1 MARAEKTEKVNNI
14 KKHLEESNSVF
25 ITDYTGLD
33 VAAITVLRKDLREN
47 SVKYLVAKNTLFR
60 IAAKEAGY
68 DSILDYLQGQTAI
81 AFAHDDPAA
90 AAKILY
96 DSYKD
101 IEKPVIKAFVLEDI
115 VYSGEDIKRLAELPP
130 KDILLAQLVSAVEA
144 PIALVVM
151 SLEAVFQELFGTLDA
166 LAKSKEG

>member
-1 MARAEKTEKVNNI
+1 MPRAEKVEKVNNI

-33 VAAITVLRKDLREN
+33 VADITVLRKDLREN
-47 SVKYLVAKNTLFR
+47 SVKYLVAKNTLLR

-68 DSILDYLQGQTAI
+68 DNILDYLQGQTAI
-81 AFAHDDPAA
+81 AFAQDDPAA

-101 IEKPVIKAFVLEDI
+101 IEKPLIKAFVLEDV

-144 PIALVVM
+144 PIASVVM

>member
-1 MARAEKTEKVNNI
+1 MPRVEKVEKVNNI
-14 KKHLEESNSVF
+14 KKYLEESNSVF

-33 VAAITVLRKDLREN
+33 VADITVLRRDLREN
-47 SVKYLVAKNTLFR
+47 SVKYLVAKNTLLR

-68 DSILDYLQGQTAI
+68 DNILDYLQGQTAI
-81 AFAHDDPAA
+81 AFAQDDPAA
-90 AAKILY
+90 AAKVLY

-101 IEKPVIKAFVLEDI
+101 IEKPVIKAFVLEDV

-144 PIALVVM
+144 PIASVVM